1 MLWAG
6 GASRQ
11 SGRRTWCLC
20 ALLLGW
26 MLTGCASA
34 PQSSRIAV
42 EDYEAMAAAM
52 AASLRASGAI
62 AQRTPG
68 SETWVVSFD
77 RVRNLSSEVMPSGEQ
92 WWVVANVRGAQPMRA
107 LWDDKRIQFVTP
119 GEHARALKPRLDAEG
134 VDTDFGGDRAVTH
147 TITATFRSVTRADA
161 MDRTDLYG
169 CEFRMLDL
177 RTGEDVWNDWFEF
190 KRQAHGHV
198 WD

>member
-1 MLWAG
+1 
-6 GASRQ
+6 
-11 SGRRTWCLC
+11 
-20 ALLLGW
+20 
-26 MLTGCASA
+26 
-34 PQSSRIAV
+34 
-42 EDYEAMAAAM
+42 MAASM
-52 AASLRASGAI
+52 ALSLRASEVI
-62 AQRTPG
+62 AARTPA
-68 SETWVVSFD
+68 SEPWVVSFD

-92 WWVVANVRGAQPMRA
+92 WWVVANVRGAQPMRE
-107 LWDDKRIQFVTP
+107 LWDEKRIQFVTP

-134 VDTDFGGDRAVTH
+134 VDTDFGSGREVTH